1 MIELIRQF
9 YSVPRCM
16 RILGAD
22 GDYEFPVYDNAGLL
36 PDAREDAFGMALRK
50 PVFDVSVKAHKQ
62 NTYSRSA
69 QNQDALNFYQLG
81 FFDPAKAKESLACL
95 ELIDIE
101 NKEKLV
107 SVITKNGEAYEA
119 VGREP

>member
-1 MIELIRQF
+1 M
-9 YSVPRCM
+9 
-16 RILGAD
+16 A
-22 GDYEFPVYDNAGLL
+22 AG
-36 PDAREDAFGMALRK
+36 LRK

-81 FFDPAKAKESLACL
+81 FFDPARAKESLACL

-101 NKEKLV
+101 NKEKLI
-107 SVITKNGEAYEA
+107 SVITKNGEAFAAAQERTTASPNGA
-119 VGREP
+119 VTG